1 MFFESGTVSA
11 LDGRSIEGSRDVGA
25 TGVFDPILDGRKLT
39 FRADGDSIVDNETE
53 SVWSILGK
61 ATEGPLTGEELAPV
75 LHDNNFWF
83 AVAAFR
89 PDTKIYQGAG

>member
-1 MFFESGTVSA
+1 MFDA
-11 LDGRSIEGSRDVGA
+11 NLN
-25 TGVFDPILDGRKLT
+25 GRKLT
-39 FRADGDSIVDNETE
+39 FRADDDSIVDNETG

-61 ATEGPLTGEELAPV
+61 ATEGPLKGKQLAPI

-89 PDTKIYQGAG
+89 PDTNIYQGAV